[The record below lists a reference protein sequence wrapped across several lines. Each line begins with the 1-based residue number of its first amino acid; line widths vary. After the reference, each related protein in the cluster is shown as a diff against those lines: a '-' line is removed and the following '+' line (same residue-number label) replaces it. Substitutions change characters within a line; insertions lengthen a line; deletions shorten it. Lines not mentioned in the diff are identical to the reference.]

1 VTYLLDT
8 DTCSFAL
15 KRRFGVAERLRRISP
30 DELAVC
36 TITLAEAWAGAA
48 RSADSLG
55 ARRAWDALFQ
65 PLAVLPFD
73 EAAAQAYAVIRPD
86 LERRGA
92 MIGGNDCLI
101 AAVALSR
108 GLVVVTGNLGE
119 FSRVHGLRVESWGS
133 GSDPG

>member
-1 VTYLLDT
+1 MRHV
-8 DTCSFAL
+8 
-15 KRRFGVAERLRRISP
+15 SP

-48 RSADSLG
+48 RSADPLG
-55 ARRAWDALFQ
+55 ARRAWDALFKL
-65 PLAVLPFD
+65 LAVLPFD
-73 EAAAQAYAVIRPD
+73 EGAAQAYAVIRPD

-119 FSRVHGLRVESWGS
+119 FGRVPGLQVESWAANGE
-133 GSDPG
+133 GAE